1 MVKNVG
7 TVDRVIR
14 AIVGILALGG
24 AFFVSGT
31 VFKVILAIVGIVML
45 FTAITGFCGL
55 YRIFGISTCP
65 TEVKK

>member
-7 TVDRVIR
+7 TLDRVIR
-14 AIVGILALGG
+14 VIVGILALGG